1 MLLGL
6 TLLLLSAEPPL
17 PSGVPAPVKGPNP
30 YLHQAKELFQQ
41 LDFEKCLKR
50 LQQAPQWKTEA
61 PELLEIELLAG
72 MCHYNLNQRPDAE
85 ERFRLALR
93 MNPDAELPP
102 YSSPKLVD
110 FFLAVKRK
118 MRAAPPP
125 MPKEDLDLQK
135 EKEKEKERQDKER
148 LEKERQEALEREM
161 EREKEREPEPLPPPK
176 PKEDEPRVEVKP
188 KLVPPPKPP
197 PPPVEPEPPSV
208 FARRPVPLVIGA
220 AAVVAAGVG
229 IGLGVNSRSLEA
241 QARAAHFESDYVA
254 YGDAARGNALGA
266 NVAFAVAGTA
276 AAVAVVTWLLSGD

>member
-30 YLHQAKELFQQ
+30 FLSQAKELFSN

-61 PELLEIELLAG
+61 AELLEIELLAG

-135 EKEKEKERQDKER
+135 EKELEKEKE
-148 LEKERQEALEREM
+148 
-161 EREKEREPEPLPPPK
+161 PPPPPPPPK
-176 PKEDEPRVEVKP
+176 EDQPKVEVKP
-188 KLVPPPKPP
+188 KLVPKALPP
-197 PPPVEPEPPSV
+197 PPPPPPEVEKPNL
-208 FARRPVPLVIGA
+208 FARRPVPIALGA
-220 AAVVAAGVG
+220 AAVVATGVG

-241 QARAAHFESDYVA
+241 QARAAHYESDFYA
-254 YGDAARGNALGA
+254 YGNGARTNALAA

-276 AAVAVVTWLLSGD
+276 AAVAVLTWVLSAD